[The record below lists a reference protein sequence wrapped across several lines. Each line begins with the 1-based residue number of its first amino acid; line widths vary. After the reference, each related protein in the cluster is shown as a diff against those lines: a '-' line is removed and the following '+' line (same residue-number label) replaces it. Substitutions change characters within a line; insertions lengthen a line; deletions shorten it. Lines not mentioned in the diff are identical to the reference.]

1 MFELNLKYG
10 EVKIF
15 AETIEQEAIGQVCS
29 IANSPLGENAHIRI
43 MPDAHA
49 GKGCVIGTT
58 MKYEGKIC
66 PNIVGVDI
74 GCGVL
79 AIPFK
84 EEIDLD
90 KFDKVCHE
98 VLVSGRAAREQA
110 IIPEFQEELYSQL
123 LCWDSLKNHDW
134 IYKSLGTLGGGNH
147 FVELNKGD
155 TYNWLVIHTGSRNLG
170 KQVAD
175 FYQLR
180 TQEHWAEVDSVDRL
194 ALVNHL
200 KSIGETYRI
209 QEELKKIARHVPSA
223 LDYLEGAAAQD
234 YLHDMKIC
242 QEWARKNRQVLAFE
256 LMKLMKWEAVNT
268 GIHSI
273 HNYIDLTNNII
284 RKGAISAQQGE
295 TCIIPLNMRDGSL
308 ICVGKG
314 NEEWNYSAPHGAGR
328 IMSRAKAKKEI
339 SLDAFKNS
347 MEGIYSST
355 ICAGTIDEAP
365 FAYKDMEEI
374 MTVIEPTVDII
385 ERIVPIYNFKAVE

>member
-1 MFELNLKYG
+1 MFELNSEHDK
-10 EVKIF
+10 VKIF
-15 AETIEQEAIGQVCS
+15 AETIEQEAISQIIS
-29 IANSPLGENAHIRI
+29 ISNSPLGEDAHVRI

-58 MKYEGKIC
+58 MKYNEKIC

-84 EEIDLD
+84 GKIDLN
-90 KFDKVCHE
+90 KFDEACHK
-98 VLVSGRAAREQA
+98 VLVSGRAAREEA
-110 IIPEFQEELYSQL
+110 IIPEFQEDLYSQL
-123 LCWDSLKNHDW
+123 LCWDNLKNHDW

-147 FVELNKGD
+147 FVELNIGD
-155 TYNWLVIHTGSRNLG
+155 NYKWLVIHTGSRNLG

-180 TQEHWAEVDSVDRL
+180 TQEHWAEVGKEDRL
-194 ALVNHL
+194 ALINHL
-200 KSIGETYRI
+200 KSIGEEYRI
-209 QEELKKIARHVPSA
+209 QEELKKIARHVPSE
-223 LDYLEGAAAQD
+223 LDYLEGSAAQN

-242 QEWARKNRQVLAFE
+242 QEWAMKNRLVLSFE
-256 LMKLMKWEAVNT
+256 LMKLMDWSLADDA
-268 GIHSI
+268 IHSI

-284 RKGAISAQQGE
+284 RKGAISAQRGE

-308 ICVGKG
+308 ICIGKG
-314 NEEWNYSAPHGAGR
+314 NEDWNYSAPHGAGR

-339 SLDAFKNS
+339 TLADFQHS

-365 FAYKDMEEI
+365 FAYKDMKEI